1 MSALRWFGRALG
13 ELARREDGG
22 VMVLVA
28 ISGVALLAF
37 AALAV
42 DIGFGLTAHSEAQ
55 RVADACALA
64 GASAYLEYEA
74 TEAVP
79 HAESRAVEFA
89 TSNVIRNDSV
99 QAAEVSLQVLPD
111 EHKVR
116 CRIQRDG
123 LPLWFA
129 RVLGFD
135 DLTVSADAAAQATE
149 AGAGRC
155 LKPFALP
162 DLWHDADDDAD
173 GDRVWDEGEEWVL
186 GSSPNDFYEPYGGLD
201 GTAANSTGYGSDWR
215 NAYDPSGV
223 DDDYGRQLI
232 LKAPDPNSEF
242 VPQPGVFLPWRLPE
256 DPNQESCGTGG
267 GGGSTGGAVYRNNI
281 CTCNESVI
289 ELGESYDI
297 EPGNMIGPTAQGV
310 DDLIAQDPDA
320 YWDESTNSVV
330 SDHGMDSPRVVR
342 IALFDPSQI
351 TSSGM
356 QEISFNNIALMFV
369 EEQQSPLDPVY
380 GRFLYFASGEG
391 SSGPTTGSLVRNLRL
406 VE

>member
-1 MSALRWFGRALG
+1 MSSLRRVLG
-13 ELARREDGG
+13 GLGQLARREDGG
-22 VMVLVA
+22 VMALVA
-28 ISGVALLAF
+28 IVALALLAF

-42 DIGFGLTAHSEAQ
+42 DIGYGLTARSEAQ

-64 GASAYLEYEA
+64 GASAYLEYDA

-79 HAESRAVEFA
+79 YAETRAIEYA
-89 TSNVIRNDSV
+89 TNNVVRNDPV
-99 QAAEVSLQVLPD
+99 QPEEVSLQVLPD

-135 DLTVSADAAAQATE
+135 DLTVSAEAAAQATE

-162 DLWHDADDDAD
+162 DLWHDADDDTD

-215 NAYDPSGV
+215 NGYDPSGV
-223 DDDYGRQLI
+223 ENDMGRSLI

-242 VPQPGVFLPWRLPE
+242 VPAPGVFLPWRLPE
-256 DPNQESCGTGG
+256 DPDQEDCGNGG

-281 CTCNESVI
+281 CSCNESLI
-289 ELGESYDI
+289 ELGEGYDI
-297 EPGNMIGPTAQGV
+297 EPGNMIGPTYQGV
-310 DDLIAQDPDA
+310 DELISQDPDA
-320 YWDESTNSVV
+320 YWDESTNTVV
-330 SDHGMDSPRVVR
+330 SDYGMDSPRVVR
-342 IALFDPSQI
+342 IALFDPSLI
-351 TSSGM
+351 TGSGM
-356 QEISFNNIALMFV
+356 QEITFNNIALMFI
-369 EEQQSPLDPVY
+369 EEQQSPLDPLY
-380 GRFLYFASGEG
+380 GRFLYYASGEG